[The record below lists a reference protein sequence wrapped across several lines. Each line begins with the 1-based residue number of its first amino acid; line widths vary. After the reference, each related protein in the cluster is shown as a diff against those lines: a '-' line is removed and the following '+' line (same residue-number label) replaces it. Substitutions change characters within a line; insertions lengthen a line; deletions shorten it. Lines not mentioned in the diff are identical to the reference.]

1 MQVKESS
8 TLSASETVEPIAALI
23 RSESSP
29 AGRLAPH
36 FAWFLAWGTK
46 GILAF
51 LDQALFAGAQF
62 VLNILLARWLAPA
75 EYGAFAVAYSVFLLV
90 SAVHVALLI
99 EPMLIFGSGRY
110 VEVRRSYWAIVLR
123 GHWLLT
129 ILASVALL
137 GAGFLIGRLSSEPV
151 GHALCALSLALP
163 FVLLAW
169 LTRRA
174 FYIELQPGRAATG
187 GAVFFCSLVAFACGL
202 RAANLLTPATA
213 ILAMGVAASL
223 AAGLHLVWLR
233 TQWFGDR
240 KKLVP
245 REVGLEHWSYG
256 RWVLAAVFPSW
267 TLLNLY
273 YLVLPIRFG
282 LKGAG
287 ALKAIMNLVLPAI
300 HTLIAFSVLTIPL
313 LVRHRDQG
321 GSRLVRRTV
330 RRLTG
335 AFTIA
340 AVLYFALMAFFR
352 VPIIHI
358 LYGGEY
364 SDSSGLPVLLVG
376 LVPVLMALSVAV
388 GGALRS
394 FERPD
399 LMFWANVA
407 ASLVA
412 LTFGLWLAANWGVV
426 GAAAGYLIA
435 YAAYAGALWLFYRRL
450 QPAQAE

>member
-1 MQVKESS
+1 M
-8 TLSASETVEPIAALI
+8 LAASEAIEPIAAPI

-29 AGRLAPH
+29 AGCLAPH
-36 FAWFLAWGTK
+36 FAWFVAWGAK
-46 GILAF
+46 GALAF
-51 LDQALFAGAQF
+51 SDQALFAGAQF

-90 SAVHVALLI
+90 SAVHIALLI

-110 VEVRRSYWAIVLR
+110 AEVRRSYMAIVLR

-129 ILASVALL
+129 ILASVVLL
-137 GAGFLIGRLSSEPV
+137 GAGLLIGRLSSQPV
-151 GHALCALSLALP
+151 GHALCALSVALP

-169 LTRRA
+169 LTRRS
-174 FYIELQPGRAATG
+174 FYIELQPGRAAAG

-202 RAANLLTPATA
+202 RATNLLTPVTA

-223 AAGLHLVWLR
+223 AAGLHLFWLR
-233 TQWFGDR
+233 PQWFADG
-240 KKLVP
+240 KKLAP
-245 REVGLEHWSYG
+245 RDVGSEHWNYG

-273 YLVLPIRFG
+273 YLVLPIWFG
-282 LKGAG
+282 LKEAG

-321 GSRLVRRTV
+321 GSRVVRQTV

-335 AFTIA
+335 VFTVG
-340 AVLYFALMAFFR
+340 AVLYLALLMFFR

-358 LYGGEY
+358 LYGGAY
-364 SDSSGLPVLLVG
+364 SDFSGLPVLLVG
-376 LVPVLMALSVAV
+376 LVPVLMAFSVAV

-399 LMFWANVA
+399 LMFWANLA

-412 LTFGLWLAANWGVV
+412 LTFGLLLAANWGVV
-426 GAAAGYLIA
+426 GAAAGYLAA
-435 YAAYAGALWLFYRRL
+435 YAAYAGALWFFYRRL
-450 QPAQAE
+450 QPARAE

>member
-1 MQVKESS
+1 MRANESS
-8 TLSASETVEPIAALI
+8 ELTASDAVGPIVGPI
-23 RSESSP
+23 RSEP
-29 AGRLAPH
+29 TLAARFAPH
-36 FAWFLAWGTK
+36 FAWFLAWGAK
-46 GILAF
+46 GTLAI

-75 EYGAFAVAYSVFLLV
+75 EYGAFAVAYSIFLLV
-90 SAVHVALLI
+90 SAVHSALLI

-110 VEVRRSYWAIVLR
+110 VEMRRSYLAIVLR

-129 ILASVALL
+129 IFASVVLL
-137 GAGFLIGRLSSEPV
+137 GAGLLVGRLSSQPV
-151 GHALCALSLALP
+151 GHALCALSVALP

-174 FYIELQPGRAATG
+174 FYVELQPGRAAAG
-187 GAVFFCSLVAFACGL
+187 GALFFCSLVAFACGL
-202 RAANLLTPATA
+202 RAVNLLTPATA

-223 AAGLHLVWLR
+223 AASLHLVWLR
-233 TQWFGDR
+233 SQWFGDR
-240 KKLVP
+240 EKLAP
-245 REVGLEHWSYG
+245 RDVGLEHWNYG

-273 YLVLPIRFG
+273 YLVLPIWFG
-282 LKGAG
+282 LKEAG
-287 ALKAIMNLVLPAI
+287 ALKAIMNLVLPPI
-300 HTLIAFSVLTIPL
+300 HALIAFSVLTIPL

-321 GSRLVRRTV
+321 RSRLVRQTV

-335 AFTIA
+335 IFTVG
-340 AVLYFALMAFFR
+340 AVLYFALMVFFR
-352 VPIIHI
+352 IPIIRI

-364 SDSSGLPVLLVG
+364 SDYSGLPVLLVG
-376 LVPVLMALSVAV
+376 LVPVLMAFSVAA

-412 LTFGLWLAANWGVV
+412 LTFGLWLAADLGIV
-426 GAAAGYLIA
+426 GAAGGYLAA
-435 YAAYAGALWLFYRRL
+435 YAAYAGALWFFYRRL
-450 QPAQAE
+450 QPARAE